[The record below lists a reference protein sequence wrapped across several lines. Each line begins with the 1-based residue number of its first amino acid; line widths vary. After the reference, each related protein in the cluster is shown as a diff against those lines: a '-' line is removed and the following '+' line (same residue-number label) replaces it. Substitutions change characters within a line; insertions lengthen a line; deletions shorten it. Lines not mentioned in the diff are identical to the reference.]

1 MASLNDP
8 HASLEPSARG
18 IVIRFIPVGPAYGS
32 LAALAVVSGLHAKG
46 FSGRC
51 EYYSHEDKIGGDYL
65 VGLGIKHLTGGGGAP
80 DAAWWTSFA
89 SAVADA
95 CKDDPDVQMRG
106 QEGEITTIG
115 DLRARWFDCGA
126 VEFRDGMPKCVLG
139 DADSWFTG
147 LCQKLLEK
155 YAPGNPPP

>member
-1 MASLNDP
+1 MASPNDP
-8 HASLEPSARG
+8 QTHVESTARG
-18 IVIRFIPVGPAYGS
+18 IRFRFVPVGPAYGS
-32 LAALAVVSGLHAKG
+32 LAALAVVSGLLGKR

-65 VGLGIKHLTGGGGAP
+65 VGLGIKHLTGDPAP
-80 DAAWWTSFA
+80 DAAWWAGFA
-89 SAVADA
+89 GAVAEA
-95 CKDDPDVQMRG
+95 CKDDPDLHLRG
-106 QEGEITTIG
+106 HEGDAPTVG

-126 VEFRDGMPKCVLG
+126 VEFAEGMPKRVLG
-139 DADSWFTG
+139 DSDSWFTG

>member
-1 MASLNDP
+1 MASQNDP
-8 HASLEPSARG
+8 HTPVESGARG
-18 IVIRFIPVGPAYGS
+18 IVFRFVPVGPAYGS
-32 LAALAVVSGLHAKG
+32 LAALAVVSGLHGKR

-65 VGLGIKHLTGGGGAP
+65 VGLGIKPLAGDSTP
-80 DAAWWTSFA
+80 DAAWWSSFA
-89 SAVADA
+89 GAVAEA
-95 CKDDPDVQMRG
+95 CKDDPQLHLRG
-106 QEGEITTIG
+106 PESEAATVGH
-115 DLRARWFDCGA
+115 LRARWFNCGA
-126 VEFRDGMPKCVLG
+126 VEFSEGMPKHVLG